1 MRALFALLLLLNLA
15 FFGWAKFVGGPAR
28 EPLRLEKPGVPTL
41 HLASEPGA
49 RTAAAARCVSIGPF
63 LDARP
68 QAMWQAA
75 LEMAA
80 LVPRAR
86 FEGDPPQGWLDVDLP
101 TGQSALDFTRLPGS
115 PPIEGIRQAACA
127 SRSVN
132 TLPPGSA
139 PAEGAPAPAAAPEAA
154 APGTP
159 ATTAPAPAAERPRNP
174 AIG

>member
-28 EPLRLEKPGVPTL
+28 EPVRLEKPGVPTL
-41 HLASEPGA
+41 HLAREPGA

-75 LEMAA
+75 LETAA

-115 PPIEGIRQAACA
+115 PPIEGIRQAPCA
-127 SRSVN
+127 TRSVN
-132 TLPPGSA
+132 TLPPATA
-139 PAEGAPAPAAAPEAA
+139 PAEGAPAPTAGPDTA
-154 APGTP
+154 APGESATTP
-159 ATTAPAPAAERPRNP
+159 AAPAAERPRNP

>member
-15 FFGWAKFVGGPAR
+15 FFGWARFVGGPAR
-28 EPLRLEKPGVPTL
+28 EPVRLEKPGVPTL

-63 LDARP
+63 VDARP

-80 LVPRAR
+80 LTPRAR

-115 PPIEGIRQAACA
+115 PPIEGIRQGTCA

-132 TLPPGSA
+132 TLPPPA
-139 PAEGAPAPAAAPEAA
+139 TVPAEGAPAPATAPEPAA
-154 APGTP
+154 P
-159 ATTAPAPAAERPRNP
+159 ATTPPAPAAERPRNP